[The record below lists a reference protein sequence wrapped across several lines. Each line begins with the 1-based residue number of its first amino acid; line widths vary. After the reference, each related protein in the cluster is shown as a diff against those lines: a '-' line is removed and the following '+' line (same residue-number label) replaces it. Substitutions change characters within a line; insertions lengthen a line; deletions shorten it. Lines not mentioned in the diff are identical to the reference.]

1 MVKENKLINFDLYF
15 CGFWKRE
22 HSGLCDDDKFQKRQ
36 KIQGI
41 KIQFLTLQNFQV
53 IFYHY
58 LNTYLCATRRR
69 RWLCCVGII
78 SPDNSLKSDR
88 LLKRK

>member
-1 MVKENKLINFDLYF
+1 MVKENKLINFDLYY

-41 KIQFLTLQNFQV
+41 KI
-53 IFYHY
+53 
-58 LNTYLCATRRR
+58 
-69 RWLCCVGII
+69 
-78 SPDNSLKSDR
+78 
-88 LLKRK
+88 

>member
-15 CGFWKRE
+15 FGFGFWNRE

-41 KIQFLTLQNFQV
+41 KI
-53 IFYHY
+53 
-58 LNTYLCATRRR
+58 
-69 RWLCCVGII
+69 
-78 SPDNSLKSDR
+78 
-88 LLKRK
+88 